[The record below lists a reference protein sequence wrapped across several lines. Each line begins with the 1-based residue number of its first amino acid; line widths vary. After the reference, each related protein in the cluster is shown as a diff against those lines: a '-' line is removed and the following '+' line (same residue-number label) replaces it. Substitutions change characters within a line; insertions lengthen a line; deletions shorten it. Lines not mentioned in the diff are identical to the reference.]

1 MIRLALI
8 LCLIASPVMAD
19 IRVVDGDTVHI
30 DGEKIRIMGLNTP
43 ETWRPKCIAEEM
55 LGKQATAYGKVLAEQ
70 IGRIERHGMDRYG
83 RTLARVYLE
92 GGGSWAEAMISR
104 GLAVPF
110 ECPNGRCP
118 IMTRW
123 CSK

>member
-70 IGRIERHGMDRYG
+70 IGRIERHGKDRYG

-92 GGGSWAEAMISR
+92 GGGRFGARGRRYARPGGCDRGRSR
-104 GLAVPF
+104 GRGIQ
-110 ECPNGRCP
+110 CR
-118 IMTRW
+118 
-123 CSK
+123 